1 MKKIFLIISVAFTLI
16 FIGCGDGSKEEAKKL
31 LTQILTLVGIPQ
43 DLVVTICQDKND
55 NGSCDSGEIQ
65 AKIAINKG
73 DLVDN
78 IWKKVEFNANGEYIR
93 KNYDPTKNIIMEI
106 EDKKNLKYDNGQLTF
121 KYNPNTKELSVLQAI
136 IDADFLS
143 EKDTK
148 ALKNLSNREEV
159 DRVLLDTLRH
169 NQNLLKDENMS
180 TDTALVSNLEE
191 LGKGLIELNVS
202 KELPEQIEACE
213 NNSSCVDEIMSD
225 TKEELELTKEEA
237 EEIAKSKKV
246 ADGYI
251 VKLSS
256 PALALCSNGK
266 KYYSSI
272 AVGKKGQIDF
282 AKLPMGI
289 DCTITVHSGAVI
301 DSNNN
306 GKLDITDRV
315 LEFDMVG
322 SVDATHITP
331 LTSLLVAKK
340 TKGENVRKFESMI
353 KTFDPVTAPA
363 RVLTNSGIER
373 VKIEKLIVLMEVLK
387 SAMREQVDIANID
400 LLSVISTK
408 SGETIEDFSID
419 TLLQNFQ
426 MVLKRVLEI
435 EQML

>member
-78 IWKKVEFNANGEYIR
+78 IWKKVEFNANGEYIL

-419 TLLQNFQ
+419 TL
-426 MVLKRVLEI
+426 I
-435 EQML
+435 A

>member
-78 IWKKVEFNANGEYIR
+78 IWKKVEFNANGEYIL